1 MLRSFNY
8 AAYSALARVTAERP
22 EDRAVLEPH
31 ARQWEQETRRAFLDA
46 YIATAVKAGLYP
58 GWEEMRGLL
67 ELLVLEKALYEL
79 RYELMN
85 RPVWALIPLLGLR
98 ELVLS

>member
-8 AAYSALARVTAERP
+8 AAYSALARVTTDRP
-22 EDRAVLEPH
+22 GDRAALEPH
-31 ARQWEQETRRAFLDA
+31 ARRWEQETRRAFLDA
-46 YIATAVKAGLYP
+46 YASTAVKAGLYP
-58 GWEEMRGLL
+58 SWDEMRGLL

-79 RYELMN
+79 RYELTN
-85 RPVWALIPLLGLR
+85 RPEWALIPLLGLR